1 MSDIWE
7 TLEAR
12 IKGKDITIV
21 FPEGEDVRIL
31 GAVARHQ
38 KDGLIVPILLG
49 NPEKV
54 QAVAKE
60 AGIDIDG
67 VQIIDPDNYAEYDD
81 MVAKFVERRK
91 GKATEE
97 KARVQLRDPNYFGT
111 MLIYMGK
118 ADGMVSGACHSTG
131 DTVRPA
137 LQIVKMKP
145 GCSRVSGAMVML
157 KGDERYLFSD
167 IAINIT
173 VDAQAMGE
181 IAVESAKT
189 AKTFDID
196 PKVALLSFS
205 TKGSAVSPES
215 EKVAE
220 ATKIAQELAPELPID
235 GELQFD
241 AAFVASVGERKA
253 PGSKVAG
260 HANTFIFPSLEAG
273 NIGYKI
279 AQRFGGFEGND
290 AIGAAVVCR
299 GLPSQSTTSPA
310 AAMKKTPTSSPSSP
324 LLRQS
329 LNNLRPNQKRS
340 SRIFVRI
347 FRFML
352 AKVRSF
358 C

>member
-60 AGIDIDG
+60 VGIDIDG

-279 AQRFGGFEGND
+279 AQRFGGFE
-290 AIGAAVVCR
+290 AIGPILQ
-299 GLPSQSTTSPA
+299 G
-310 AAMKKTPTSSPSSP
+310 
-324 LLRQS
+324 
-329 LNNLRPNQKRS
+329 
-340 SRIFVRI
+340 
-347 FRFML
+347 L
-352 AKVRSF
+352 AKPINDLSRGCDEEDAYKLAIITAAQAVAE
-358 C
+358 

>member
-118 ADGMVSGACHSTG
+118 
-131 DTVRPA
+131 
-137 LQIVKMKP
+137 
-145 GCSRVSGAMVML
+145 
-157 KGDERYLFSD
+157 
-167 IAINIT
+167 
-173 VDAQAMGE
+173 
-181 IAVESAKT
+181 
-189 AKTFDID
+189 
-196 PKVALLSFS
+196 
-205 TKGSAVSPES
+205 GSAVSPES

-220 ATKIAQELAPELPID
+220 DTKIAQELAPELPID

-279 AQRFGGFEGND
+279 AQRFGGFE
-290 AIGAAVVCR
+290 AIGPILQ
-299 GLPSQSTTSPA
+299 G
-310 AAMKKTPTSSPSSP
+310 
-324 LLRQS
+324 
-329 LNNLRPNQKRS
+329 
-340 SRIFVRI
+340 
-347 FRFML
+347 L
-352 AKVRSF
+352 AKPINDLSRGCDEEDAYKLAIITAAQAVAE
-358 C
+358 